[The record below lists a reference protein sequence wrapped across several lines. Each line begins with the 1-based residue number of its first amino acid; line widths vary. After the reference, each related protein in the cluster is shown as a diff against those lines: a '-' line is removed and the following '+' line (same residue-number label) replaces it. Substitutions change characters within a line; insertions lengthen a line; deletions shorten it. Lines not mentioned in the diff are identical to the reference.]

1 MEPNMDFPDLDFS
14 DRSFLVQTMDEYAA
28 ALGEEALKAADTP
41 VPEELDRACL
51 DLVRRTAKPHSKRL
65 IRACA
70 LLAASISLLILT
82 LIIADAAGAA
92 ILGGRWRWDDDYL
105 YMGTIGSSSYTY
117 SSRAPVPGSSID
129 EAMLEAGLPLSLA
142 PTWIPED
149 CTLLA
154 SDIYQRK
161 DEATASVYYS
171 RPGKPTLS
179 IDIAS
184 SKAGHLWYIS
194 KDKGDP
200 ESYIAGDRMFYL
212 YTNAKRW
219 CAVWTDGQYEI
230 FICGCVSREELL
242 QIVDSIEGSIS

>member
-1 MEPNMDFPDLDFS
+1 MEPNLDFP

-28 ALGEEALKAADTP
+28 ALGEEALKSADTP

-51 DLVRRTAKPHSKRL
+51 DLVRRTAKPHSRRL

-82 LIIADAAGAA
+82 LVIADAAGAA

-105 YMGTIGSSSYTY
+105 YMGTIGSSPYTY
-117 SSRAPVPGSSID
+117 SDRAPVPGSSID
-129 EAMLEAGLPLSLA
+129 EAMLKAGLPLSLA

-149 CTLLA
+149 CTLLEVDVTRWRGELAA
-154 SDIYQRK
+154 S
-161 DEATASVYYS
+161 TFYS
-171 RPGKPTLS
+171 RPGKPVLG
-179 IDIAS
+179 IGIAS
-184 SKAGHLWYIS
+184 TKTSHICYIS

-219 CAVWTDGQYEI
+219 GAVWTDGQYEI
-230 FICGCVSREELL
+230 LITGCVSREELL